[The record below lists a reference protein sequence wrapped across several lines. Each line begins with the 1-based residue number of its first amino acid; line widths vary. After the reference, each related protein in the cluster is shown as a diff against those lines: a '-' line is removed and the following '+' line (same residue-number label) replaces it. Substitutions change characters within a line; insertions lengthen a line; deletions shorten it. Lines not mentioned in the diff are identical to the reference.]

1 MHLDGGHSTTDS
13 DAEMD
18 VLVAQSCRREQAHR
32 FSDHQA
38 ELLAHATWAQEL
50 DEEVRR
56 ARLRRIWMTP
66 SEAHEDQRA
75 LEQRELNAQQAPEMD
90 DAVRRAQWRRMI
102 AEHQALIEEGEAGPP
117 EWSEPP
123 ESSE

>member
-18 VLVAQSCRREQAHR
+18 ALVAQSDRREQAHR
-32 FSDHQA
+32 FNDHQA
-38 ELLAHATWAQEL
+38 ELLEHALQRPEAE
-50 DEEVRR
+50 DAARR
-56 ARLRRIWMTP
+56 AQFRRLL
-66 SEAHEDQRA
+66 EDQRA
-75 LEQRELNAQQAPEMD
+75 LEQRELHAQQAPEMD